1 MWLPGGFP
9 LTSAAVL
16 LQNLS
21 IALVISADKFL
32 LYLGQRYRILN
43 AVRFFLL
50 NFILYLL
57 AFISFF
63 IKTFS
68 SDHYTLTLP
77 TKDNRVSVYGG
88 GGGGT
93 GEDSAIARSL
103 SQILS
108 IVTDIPVT
116 SRKYE
121 VVQSMAERII
131 EDNQQEGNQLLHE
144 VNRSVLS
151 SAFKRTLSRLE
162 AAVAGSGEWGWKT
175 GNGLGDWPLS
185 RVTAVV
191 HCSLRQGWGTNRWD
205 LISAEKLA
213 AELLW
218 LAQKLVACGS
228 GDEAVRQWAAASNLS
243 WLALTAEP
251 QLQGSLLKVAAFL
264 IKEAK
269 GMRSEATMEAM
280 NTKPC
285 KVTTKLKMLQTWLP
299 FLCRAG
305 NGTDTPVLSGSQ
317 RSELQKVLEE
327 SIEELEDEQEREHVL
342 LLWLH
347 HFTLHSSS
355 DWPNLHGCYARWC
368 SASRRQLILLQENKK
383 ERQLMLLQE
392 NTKKN
397 KKESDEIIMC
407 ESFSY

>member
-9 LTSAAVL
+9 LSSAVVL

-21 IALVISADKFL
+21 IALLISADKFL
-32 LYLGQRYRILN
+32 LYFGQRYRILN

-88 GGGGT
+88 GGV

-121 VVQSMAERII
+121 VVRSMAERII
-131 EDNQQEGNQLLHE
+131 EENQQEGNQLLHE

-162 AAVAGSGEWGWKT
+162 AAVAGSGEWGWRS

-191 HCSLRQGWGTNRWD
+191 HSSLGQGWGTNQWD

-218 LAQKLVACGS
+218 LAQKLVACDS

-264 IKEAK
+264 IKEAR

-280 NTKPC
+280 KTKPR
-285 KVTTKLKMLQTWLP
+285 KDTTKLKMLQTWLP

-305 NGTDTPVLSGSQ
+305 NGTDAPVLSGSQ
-317 RSELQKVLEE
+317 RSELQKMLEE
-327 SIEELEDEQEREHVL
+327 TIEELEDEQEREHVL
-342 LLWLH
+342 FLWLH
-347 HFTLHSSS
+347 HFTHSSS

-383 ERQLMLLQE
+383 KRQLMLLQE
-392 NTKKN
+392 KKKKK
-397 KKESDEIIMC
+397 KKESDEIIMY